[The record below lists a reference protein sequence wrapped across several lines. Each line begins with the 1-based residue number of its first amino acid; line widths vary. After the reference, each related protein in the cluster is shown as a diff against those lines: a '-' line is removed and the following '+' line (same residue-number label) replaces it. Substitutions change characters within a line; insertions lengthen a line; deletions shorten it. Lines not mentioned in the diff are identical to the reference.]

1 MVAALTEVRRR
12 SRQRL
17 RRIAMPAYAI
27 VAILLVL
34 SLTFIESPVPR
45 AVRAIATAVVLLLGL
60 ISTEAFVRLA
70 VRYYPD
76 GVISTPVAIILA
88 EIGSLIGFGAALGTQ
103 SFLGYAA
110 PVTWATVLEAT
121 VSGPIWI
128 LAVGNIVAAR
138 WRYLTDR
145 DVLLDEIVLAE
156 SVRQAERHALT
167 RAREEV
173 AESVRPSLITLRG
186 EIDAVLTA
194 ADDLASREEMKEHAA
209 YLRRAASDVVRPLSH
224 RVYASSEPT
233 KAARH
238 PLHFIAAVV
247 RTQPFR
253 PLLVS
258 LLYVATALPAT
269 IEAYGVLDGGIALGI
284 DVVFIMLILGGADLA
299 MRRWPRAHTWTYVAT
314 LVVIHAIPLLLSLPG
329 VAETDPQ
336 STVAGKVIEILI
348 SLALLLGTSSLG
360 LVRAN
365 RQAHLDSLHS
375 ELESDQI
382 AALGEARV
390 LASAARELGSALH
403 GPVQSSVLASAAAL
417 EQAVEGG
424 DVRRAHGELRAAA
437 TAIDTA
443 LAGGSDGDADLID
456 RLHAIAEPWAEIC
469 SVRIATCPDEV
480 AHLRGATA
488 QAIALVTREA
498 IANAYRHGQAR
509 TVNVALA
516 PAVQGIEISVIDD
529 GIGVGP
535 KSWGLGLTV
544 IDHATQGHWTLTRHD
559 DTTVLTARVPIES
572 P

>member
-1 MVAALTEVRRR
+1 
-12 SRQRL
+12 
-17 RRIAMPAYAI
+17 MPAYAI

-103 SFLGYAA
+103 SLLGYAA

-128 LAVGNIVAAR
+128 LAVGNVVAAR

-145 DVLLDEIVLAE
+145 DVILDELLEAE
-156 SVRQAERHALT
+156 SIRQVERHALA

-173 AESVRPSLITLRG
+173 AESVRPSLTALRC
-186 EIDAVLTA
+186 EIDAVLTGTE
-194 ADDLASREEMKEHAA
+194 DPASREQMRGHAA
-209 YLRRAASDVVRPLSH
+209 SLRQAAGDVVRPLSH
-224 RVYASSEPT
+224 RVYASSQPT
-233 KAARH
+233 TPARR
-238 PLHFIAAVV
+238 PLRFIAAVV

-253 PLLVS
+253 PLLVC

-269 IEAYGVLDGGIALGI
+269 IEEYGALDGGIALGV
-284 DVVFIMLILGGADLA
+284 DMAFIVIVLGGANLV
-299 MRRWPRAHTWTYVAT
+299 MRRWPRTHTWTYVAT
-314 LVVIHAIPLLLSLPG
+314 LVIIHAIPLLLALPG

-336 STVAGKVIEILI
+336 ATVAGKALEILI
-348 SLALLLGTSSLG
+348 SLGLLLGTSSLG

-375 ELESDQI
+375 DLEIDQI

-390 LASAARELGSALH
+390 LAAAARELGSALH

-417 EQAVEGG
+417 EKAVEGG
-424 DVRRAHGELRAAA
+424 DARRAHGELRAAA
-437 TAIDTA
+437 SAIDSA
-443 LAGGSDGDADLID
+443 LAGGSDSDADLID
-456 RLHAIAEPWAEIC
+456 RLHAITEPWAEIC
-469 SVRIATCPDEV
+469 SVRITECPDEV
-480 AHLRGATA
+480 AHLRGPTA
-488 QAIALVTREA
+488 EAVALVAREA

-516 PAVQGIEISVIDD
+516 PGEQRIEIRIIDD
-529 GIGVGP
+529 GVGIGP
-535 KSWGLGLTV
+535 KAWGLGLTV
-544 IDHATQGHWTLTRHD
+544 IDRATEGHWTLTRSGNA
-559 DTTVLTARVPIES
+559 TVLAASAPLV
-572 P
+572 

>member
-1 MVAALTEVRRR
+1 
-12 SRQRL
+12 
-17 RRIAMPAYAI
+17 MPAYAI

-45 AVRAIATAVVLLLGL
+45 AVRAIATCVVLLLGL

-76 GVISTPVAIILA
+76 GVISTPVAVILA

-103 SFLGYAA
+103 AALGYAT

-145 DVLLDEIVLAE
+145 DGILDELLEAE
-156 SVRQAERHALT
+156 SIRQAERHALT
-167 RAREEV
+167 RARQEV
-173 AESVRPSLITLRG
+173 AESVRPSLIALRG

-194 ADDLASREEMKEHAA
+194 ADDLPSDEHMREHAA
-209 YLRRAASDVVRPLSH
+209 YLRQAASDVVRPLSH
-224 RVYASSEPT
+224 RVYASSQLTTP
-233 KAARH
+233 ARR

-269 IEAYGVLDGGIALGI
+269 IEEYGAVDGGIALGF
-284 DVVFIMLILGGADLA
+284 DVAFIVLILGGANLA
-299 MRRWPRAHTWTYVAT
+299 MRRWARAHTWIYVST
-314 LVVIHAIPLLLSLPG
+314 LVAIHVIPLLLALPG

-336 STVAGKVIEILI
+336 STAAGKVIEIII

-375 ELESDQI
+375 DLEMDQI

-390 LASAARELGSALH
+390 LAAAARELGSALH

-424 DVRRAHGELRAAA
+424 DTRRAHGELRAAA
-437 TAIDTA
+437 TAIDSA
-443 LAGGSDGDADLID
+443 LAGESDSDADLID
-456 RLHAIAEPWAEIC
+456 RLHAIAEPWSEIC
-469 SVRIATCPDEV
+469 NVTITKCPDEV
-480 AHLRGATA
+480 AHLRGPTA
-488 QAIALVTREA
+488 EAIALVAREA

-516 PAVQGIEISVIDD
+516 PGDQRIEITIIDD
-529 GIGVGP
+529 GVGIGP
-535 KSWGLGLTV
+535 KAWGLGLTV
-544 IDHATQGHWTLTRHD
+544 IDRATEGHWTLTRD
-559 DTTVLTARVPIES
+559 GATTVLAATVPID
-572 P
+572 

>member
-1 MVAALTEVRRR
+1 
-12 SRQRL
+12 
-17 RRIAMPAYAI
+17 MPAYAI

-34 SLTFIESPVPR
+34 SLTFVESPVPR
-45 AVRAIATAVVLLLGL
+45 GVRAIATFVVLLLGL

-76 GVISTPVAIILA
+76 GVISTAVAIVLA

-103 SFLGYAA
+103 ALLGYAA
-110 PVTWATVLEAT
+110 PVTWVTVLEAT

-128 LAVGNIVAAR
+128 LAVGNVVAGR

-145 DVLLDEIVLAE
+145 DELFDEIVLAE
-156 SVRQAERHALT
+156 SLRQAERHALT

-173 AESVRPSLITLRG
+173 AESVRPSLIALRG

-194 ADDLASREEMKEHAA
+194 ADDLSSREEMREHAA

-233 KAARH
+233 KTAPR
-238 PLHFIAAVV
+238 PLHFVAAVV

-269 IEAYGVLDGGIALGI
+269 IEDYGALEGGVALAV
-284 DVVFIMLILGGADLA
+284 DVAFIVLILGGANLA
-299 MRRWPRAHTWTYVAT
+299 MRRWPRAHMWTYVAT
-314 LVVIHAIPLLLSLPG
+314 LVVIHAIPLLLVLPG

-365 RQAHLDSLHS
+365 RQAHLQSLHS

-417 EQAVEGG
+417 EKAVEGG
-424 DVRRAHGELRAAA
+424 DTRRAHEELRTAAS
-437 TAIDTA
+437 AIDSA
-443 LAGGSDGDADLID
+443 LAGATAGDVELLV
-456 RLHAIAEPWAEIC
+456 RLHAVTEPWAEIC
-469 SVRIATCPDEV
+469 TVRITECPVEV
-480 AHLRGATA
+480 AILRGATA
-488 QAIALVTREA
+488 EAITLVAREA
-498 IANAYRHGQAR
+498 VANAYRHGQAR
-509 TVNVALA
+509 AVSIAMA
-516 PAVQGIEISVIDD
+516 PGEGHVDITITDD
-529 GIGVGP
+529 GIGIGP

-544 IDHATQGHWTLTRHD
+544 IDQAAHGHWTLTRHG
-559 DTTVLTARVPIES
+559 DTTVLAARVPIDS